1 MPDALTPLEGSVYNY
16 LLDFTAENTYQ
27 PSIRD
32 IGKKFQIK
40 STKTVSDLLQSLA
53 KKGYIERDPARSRGV
68 RLLGF
73 TGGSKTKPV
82 PYYGK
87 IHAGEPSILPENRQ
101 GFITMDRRFIPAEEV
116 YFLKVK
122 GDSMIGRA
130 ISDGDF
136 VMVNPA
142 AKPKE
147 NDIVAARLGDEATV
161 KTLISASMFRFEGQ
175 LTTIKPHAGHPCYRC
190 LYPEPPPAGLVPNC
204 QEAGV
209 LGVLAGTMG
218 ILQASEA
225 IKEILGIGETLA
237 DKLVIYDALEMKFRK
252 VSRPKDPRCPLCSA
266 TPTIKDLGGDYSVA
280 CTI

>member
-1 MPDALTPLEGSVYNY
+1 MPEALTPLEGSVYNY

-53 KKGYIERDPARSRGV
+53 RKGYIERDPARSRGV

-73 TGGSKTKPV
+73 TGGAKTKPV

-87 IHAGEPSILPENRQ
+87 IHAGEPSLLPENRQ
-101 GFITMDRRFIPAEEV
+101 GFITMDRRFIPTDEV

-130 ISDGDF
+130 INDGDF
-136 VMVNPA
+136 VMVNPV

-147 NDIVAARLGDEATV
+147 NDIVAARLGEEATV
-161 KTLISASMFRFEGQ
+161 KTLSSMNGKIVLSPANPAEREIEVSPGQ
-175 LTTIKPHAGHPCYRC
+175 DFGI
-190 LYPEPPPAGLVPNC
+190 
-204 QEAGV
+204 
-209 LGVLAGTMG
+209 LGVVCGVFRPFVTME
-218 ILQASEA
+218 QMTAEMPKAS
-225 IKEILGIGETLA
+225 
-237 DKLVIYDALEMKFRK
+237 
-252 VSRPKDPRCPLCSA
+252 S
-266 TPTIKDLGGDYSVA
+266 
-280 CTI
+280 

>member
-16 LLDFTAENTYQ
+16 LLDFTAEHTYQ

-32 IGKKFQIK
+32 IGKQFQIK

-73 TGGSKTKPV
+73 TGGAKTKPV

-87 IHAGEPSILPENRQ
+87 IHAGEPSLLPENRE
-101 GFITMDRRFIPAEEV
+101 GFITMDRRFIPADEV

-136 VMVNPA
+136 VMVNPVA
-142 AKPKE
+142 QAKE

-161 KTLISASMFRFEGQ
+161 KTLTHNNGRIVLASANPAERDIE
-175 LTTIKPHAGHPCYRC
+175 IKPDDDFGI
-190 LYPEPPPAGLVPNC
+190 
-204 QEAGV
+204 
-209 LGVLAGTMG
+209 LGVVCGVFRPFVTMEQMRISETRRINGT
-218 ILQASEA
+218 
-225 IKEILGIGETLA
+225 
-237 DKLVIYDALEMKFRK
+237 
-252 VSRPKDPRCPLCSA
+252 SA
-266 TPTIKDLGGDYSVA
+266 
-280 CTI
+280 

>member
-53 KKGYIERDPARSRGV
+53 RKGYIERDPARSRGV

-87 IHAGEPSILPENRQ
+87 IHAGEPSLLPENRQ

-116 YFLKVK
+116 YFLRVK

-142 AKPKE
+142 AKAKE
-147 NDIVAARLGDEATV
+147 NDIVAARIGEEATV
-161 KTLISASMFRFEGQ
+161 KTLTKMNGKVVLS
-175 LTTIKPHAGHPCYRC
+175 
-190 LYPEPPPAGLVPNC
+190 PANPAEREIEIQPG
-204 QEAGV
+204 EDFGI
-209 LGVLAGTMG
+209 LGVVCGVFRPFATME
-218 ILQASEA
+218 QQTAEQSN
-225 IKEILGIGETLA
+225 
-237 DKLVIYDALEMKFRK
+237 
-252 VSRPKDPRCPLCSA
+252 S
-266 TPTIKDLGGDYSVA
+266 
-280 CTI
+280 

>member
-1 MPDALTPLEGSVYNY
+1 MPEALTPLEGSVYNY

-53 KKGYIERDPARSRGV
+53 RKGYIERDPARSRGV

-87 IHAGEPSILPENRQ
+87 IHAGEPSLLPENRQ
-101 GFITMDRRFIPAEEV
+101 GFITMDRRFVPSDDV

-136 VMVNPA
+136 VMVNPD

-147 NDIVAARLGDEATV
+147 NDIVAARIGEEATV
-161 KTLISASMFRFEGQ
+161 KTLSHSNGKVLLTAANPAERDIEIQPGQ
-175 LTTIKPHAGHPCYRC
+175 DFGI
-190 LYPEPPPAGLVPNC
+190 
-204 QEAGV
+204 
-209 LGVLAGTMG
+209 LGVVCGVFRPFVTMEQQTAEQS
-218 ILQASEA
+218 L
-225 IKEILGIGETLA
+225 K
-237 DKLVIYDALEMKFRK
+237 
-252 VSRPKDPRCPLCSA
+252 
-266 TPTIKDLGGDYSVA
+266 
-280 CTI
+280 